1 MATFSY
7 KICINDIDGQ
17 EILKEAGIQIKS
29 IRKMLFSLFPDHK
42 QYIRDVIPERILRI
56 KVCWG
61 SEKEWTDLENRLR
74 VFFKKI
80 QTSVENGHDLHQ
92 LTYEADLL
100 IWFCLEVQSPVRE
113 GAYINYYYTHK
124 YLSWLETHKYYFKE
138 RFKLEMLR
146 KLKDQIKSPEGN
158 DVIFQYR

>member
-7 KICINDIDGQ
+7 KIYIKDIDGQ

-29 IRKMLFSLFPDHK
+29 VRKILFSLFPDHK

-74 VFFKKI
+74 VFFKKV
-80 QTSVENGHDLHQ
+80 QVSVEKGHDLHQ
-92 LTYEADLL
+92 LTYEADSL
-100 IWFCLEVQSPVRE
+100 IWSCLEVQSPIRE
-113 GAYINYYYTHK
+113 GVYIKYYYPYK
-124 YLSWLETHKYYFKE
+124 YLSWLEAHKYYFKK

-158 DVIFQYR
+158 DVIF

>member
-7 KICINDIDGQ
+7 KICIDDIDGQ
-17 EILKEAGIQIKS
+17 EILKEAGIQTKS

-92 LTYEADLL
+92 LTYEADSL
-100 IWFCLEVQSPVRE
+100 IWSCLEVQSPIRE

-124 YLSWLETHKYYFKE
+124 YLSWLETRKYYFKE

-158 DVIFQYR
+158 DVIF

>member
-7 KICINDIDGQ
+7 KICIDDIDGQ
-17 EILKEAGIQIKS
+17 EILKEAGIQTKS

-42 QYIRDVIPERILRI
+42 QYIRDVIPERILRK

-80 QTSVENGHDLHQ
+80 QTSIKNGHDLHQ
-92 LTYEADLL
+92 LTYEADSL
-100 IWFCLEVQSPVRE
+100 IWSCLDIQSSIRE
-113 GAYINYYYTHK
+113 EANYYYPYKYLPWLEAHK
-124 YLSWLETHKYYFKE
+124 YCFKE

-146 KLKDQIKSPEGN
+146 KLKDRIKSPEGN
-158 DVIFQYR
+158 DVIFQY

>member
-7 KICINDIDGQ
+7 KICIDDIDGQ
-17 EILKEAGIQIKS
+17 EILKEAGIQTKS
-29 IRKMLFSLFPDHK
+29 IRKILFSLFPDHK
-42 QYIRDVIPERILRI
+42 QYIRDVIPERILRK

-92 LTYEADLL
+92 LTYEADSL
-100 IWFCLEVQSPVRE
+100 IWSCLEVQSPIRE
-113 GAYINYYYTHK
+113 GAYTNYYYTHK
-124 YLSWLETHKYYFKE
+124 YLSWLEAHKYYFKE

-158 DVIFQYR
+158 DVIF

>member
-1 MATFSY
+1 MAMFSY
-7 KICINDIDGQ
+7 KIYIKDIDGQ

-29 IRKMLFSLFPDHK
+29 IRKILFSLFPDHK

-61 SEKEWTDLENRLR
+61 SEREWTDLENRLR

-80 QTSVENGHDLHQ
+80 QTLVEKGHDLHQ
-92 LTYEADLL
+92 LTYEADSLV
-100 IWFCLEVQSPVRE
+100 WSCLEVQPPVRE
-113 GAYINYYYTHK
+113 GAYINYYYPYK
-124 YLSWLETHKYYFKE
+124 YLSWLEAHKYYFKY

-158 DVIFQYR
+158 DVIF

>member
-7 KICINDIDGQ
+7 KIYIKDIDGQ
-17 EILKEAGIQIKS
+17 EILKEAGVQIKS
-29 IRKMLFSLFPDHK
+29 IRKILFSLFPDHK

-92 LTYEADLL
+92 LTYEADSL
-100 IWFCLEVQSPVRE
+100 IWSCLEVQSSVRE
-113 GAYINYYYTHK
+113 GAYINYYYPPYR
-124 YLSWLETHKYYFKE
+124 YLSWLEAHKYYFKD

-158 DVIFQYR
+158 DVIF

>member
-17 EILKEAGIQIKS
+17 EILKEAGIQTKS

-80 QTSVENGHDLHQ
+80 QTSVENGHNLHQ
-92 LTYEADLL
+92 LTYEADSL
-100 IWFCLEVQSPVRE
+100 IWSCLEVQSPVRE